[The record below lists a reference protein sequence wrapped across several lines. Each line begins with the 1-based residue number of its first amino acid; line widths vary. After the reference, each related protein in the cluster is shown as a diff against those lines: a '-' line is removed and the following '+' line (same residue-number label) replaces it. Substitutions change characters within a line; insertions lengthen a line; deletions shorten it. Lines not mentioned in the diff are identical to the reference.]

1 MRVDGAAAVPRRK
14 GGLSRSEAAPL
25 FCSGYDGTRLV
36 GWAEV
41 VAAAAGAPSAGEHA
55 GVGHAELVK
64 AGAAFLVPEG
74 RYVSTWSLHEPPRGA
89 TRSSSSL
96 CCPAPACPPLLLLSL
111 SLSCS
116 PVSPACARG
125 SVVACCSG
133 GRLFMWPAAYNMVTP
148 VPHCTQVP
156 SRWLFAGFPLAFR
169 WLFAGFSLAFRWLSA
184 GFPRAF
190 HFTAFPLP
198 STVLPLPFHCSSTA
212 LPLPSLVIPLLF
224 HCLFLWCHCS
234 FPAFPCPSPW

>member
-1 MRVDGAAAVPRRK
+1 M
-14 GGLSRSEAAPL
+14 
-25 FCSGYDGTRLV
+25 
-36 GWAEV
+36 
-41 VAAAAGAPSAGEHA
+41 AAAAGAPSAGEHA

-169 WLFAGFSLAFRWLSA
+169 WLFAGFSFHCLSTT
-184 GFPRAF
+184 F
-190 HFTAFPLP
+190 HCSSAAFPL
-198 STVLPLPFHCSSTA
+198 LFHCSSTA
-212 LPLPSLVIPLLF
+212 FSCHSTALPLPFLVVPLLLP
-224 HCLFLWCHCS
+224 CLSVPFAMVT
-234 FPAFPCPSPW
+234 PALERTLRAGRRRARR